1 MSNGSELK
9 GRAAMA
15 LRAAGYKP
23 LPRWWVTQEQLDL
36 IEYMIRDNAADVN
49 RIRTEANTKPLTR
62 EQEIELA
69 WQAMKAGRANTS
81 SEE

>member
-9 GRAAMA
+9 SPAALA

-36 IEYMIRDNAADVN
+36 IEYMVKQNEREVNEIRRLANGSAADEDK
-49 RIRTEANTKPLTR
+49 RKRLEM
-62 EQEIELA
+62 ELA
-69 WQAMKAGRANTS
+69 WRLKK
-81 SEE
+81 